1 MNNGVPRILSHVQM
15 TEISLYLN
23 SLLSEITYLDACSF
37 GKTSD
42 FQSCLARLVKD
53 VNYVKSILNKAKI
66 YLPLRSVP

>member
-23 SLLSEITYLDACSF
+23 SLLSEITYLDACSL

-42 FQSCLARLVKD
+42 MESCLVRLVKD
-53 VNYVKSILNKAKI
+53 VNYVKNILNKAKI
-66 YLPLRSVP
+66 YSPLQSVP